1 MDFYKNPKKL
11 HLIRIILLVG
21 FLILL
26 CFNIYN
32 ILINKS
38 NSYLG
43 LFANG
48 LMAVSMLLQIRKH
61 NKEKN
66 IDDL

>member
-1 MDFYKNPKKL
+1 MDFYKNPKRL
-11 HLIRIILLVG
+11 HLIRIILFIG

-26 CFNIYN
+26 CINIRDLVIY
-32 ILINKS
+32 KS

-48 LMAVSMLLQIRKH
+48 LMVVSMLLQIIEH
-61 NKEKN
+61 NKGKN